1 MKLKSEKIISIFLT
15 LCILISVLSVTGIST
30 NAALT
35 DEVVA
40 SIRSGGF
47 EYGLDREGIATIQ
60 QYRGTDTDLVIPS
73 TIDGH
78 IVRYIG
84 EKYTNEDVNRSGRNI
99 TSLTIPD
106 TVVEIYG
113 GAFKNCKELT
123 TVNFSNGLEVI
134 GEDTFLGCKKLTSIN
149 LPDSITTINCG
160 AFQECG
166 LTTIDIPDNVTTI
179 GRYAFYDCNIE
190 SLILNTNIE
199 NMITDA
205 FGNVKTLYLT
215 KNVVNFNPEA
225 IDIYDRTCKIYYE
238 GNREEWASIRP
249 SKLDE
254 MPWVKVYCNKSLEKP
269 IGFSSVVADNF
280 TLELT
285 YEKGDIQSGE
295 IVLQE
300 GTYEFN
306 IHKGDVFN
314 VLDGKNI
321 MGYNKTIT
329 DSTKGQL
336 TCNPKYKS
344 KTKLVATGGTYR
356 FEFNTKTNS
365 LSVKRTGN
373 IPKVYFTGVNISKN
387 QVLNLPFK
395 PVNGTSLY
403 TASIYLLNNE
413 YYYFKV
419 VSNGTEL
426 GRPRSTGMNPEF
438 SDKST
443 TVSADGKATVA
454 IFSYEGF
461 HTFTFDQETNTIT
474 AKRII
479 SHNKDIEV
487 TDNIHIASGDFD
499 LVLDDNNGESNI
511 ATGTITLKK
520 GVYSLKLYNRG
531 VAYGSNSIFY
541 DRGTRSLNSSF
552 KLPSV
557 LFADGGK
564 YSFTFDKTTGKLA
577 IMRL

>member
-1 MKLKSEKIISIFLT
+1 
-15 LCILISVLSVTGIST
+15 
-30 NAALT
+30 
-35 DEVVA
+35 
-40 SIRSGGF
+40 
-47 EYGLDREGIATIQ
+47 
-60 QYRGTDTDLVIPS
+60 
-73 TIDGH
+73 
-78 IVRYIG
+78 
-84 EKYTNEDVNRSGRNI
+84 
-99 TSLTIPD
+99 
-106 TVVEIYG
+106 
-113 GAFKNCKELT
+113 
-123 TVNFSNGLEVI
+123 
-134 GEDTFLGCKKLTSIN
+134 
-149 LPDSITTINCG
+149 
-160 AFQECG
+160 
-166 LTTIDIPDNVTTI
+166 
-179 GRYAFYDCNIE
+179 
-190 SLILNTNIE
+190 
-199 NMITDA
+199 
-205 FGNVKTLYLT
+205 
-215 KNVVNFNPEA
+215 
-225 IDIYDRTCKIYYE
+225 
-238 GNREEWASIRP
+238 
-249 SKLDE
+249 
-254 MPWVKVYCNKSLEKP
+254 
-269 IGFSSVVADNF
+269 
-280 TLELT
+280 
-285 YEKGDIQSGE
+285 
-295 IVLQE
+295 
-300 GTYEFN
+300 TYEFN

-329 DSTKGQL
+329 DSTQGQL

-426 GRPRSTGMNPEF
+426 GRPRSTGMDPEF

-454 IFSYEGF
+454 IFSYGGF
-461 HTFTFDQETNTIT
+461 HTFTFDQETNTVT

-520 GVYSLKLYNRG
+520 GVYSLRLYNRG

-564 YSFTFDKTTGKLA
+564 YSFIFDKTTGKLA
-577 IMRL
+577 IMRP